1 MPSLKMTRPCR
12 SDPVLGGIPASSVG
26 LARTGARP
34 RAAAGGGPHA
44 VNAVLAAGKIVYRQA
59 SFGGRGSFG
68 TTGPRSREETEMSAL
83 PLSGIKILDLT
94 RVLAG
99 PLSAQMLGDLG
110 AEIIKIERPGGGDDA
125 RAFGPPYLVD
135 PEGKENNNNSFY
147 LCANRNKKSVTV
159 NIAAPEGQAII
170 RELAKSC
177 DVMMENYKVGDLKRY
192 KLDYESIK
200 AVNPGII
207 YCSVTGFGQTGPY
220 APRAGYDAIFQA
232 MGGLMSVTGHMDG
245 EPGAGPM
252 KVGPSIVDYM
262 TGMNSS
268 IGILSALYHRKV
280 NGGAGQHIDVCL
292 FDTVIASLSHYAQI
306 YLVNGKTPPRR
317 GTWGNGGMPAG
328 VFRCADGELMLVVG
342 NDAQFARTCA
352 VLGSPELATNP
363 KFLKNNDRVVNGK
376 EIMAIFA
383 GLFLK
388 KNVADWLEALEQAGV
403 PCGPVNDFAQVF
415 ADPHVR
421 QRGMQIKVDHP
432 FEHALSLI
440 RNPLTFSETPVTE
453 YRAPPLL
460 GADTRD
466 VLATIGYDEAK
477 LEALRK
483 QKII

>member
-1 MPSLKMTRPCR
+1 M
-12 SDPVLGGIPASSVG
+12 
-26 LARTGARP
+26 
-34 RAAAGGGPHA
+34 
-44 VNAVLAAGKIVYRQA
+44 
-59 SFGGRGSFG
+59 F
-68 TTGPRSREETEMSAL
+68 MSPL

-99 PLSAQMLGDLG
+99 PLSAQMLADLG
-110 AEIIKIERPGGGDDA
+110 AEVIKIERPGGGDDA

-135 PEGKENNNNSFY
+135 PQGRENNNNSFY

-159 NIAAPEGQAII
+159 NIATAEGQQII
-170 RELAKSC
+170 RELARSC

-192 KLDYESIK
+192 KLDYQAIK

-262 TGMNSS
+262 TGMNTS
-268 IGILSALYHRKV
+268 IGILAALYHRKV
-280 NGGAGQHIDVCL
+280 NGGEGQHVDVCL
-292 FDTVIASLSHYAQI
+292 FDTVIASLSHFAQI
-306 YLVNGKTPPRR
+306 YLVNGEILPRR

-342 NDAQFARTCA
+342 NDTQFARTCA
-352 VLGSPELATNP
+352 VLGSEGLATNP
-363 KFLKNNDRVVNGK
+363 KFVKNNDRVVHGK
-376 EIMAIFA
+376 EIMALFA
-383 GLFLK
+383 GLFPK
-388 KNVADWLEALEQAGV
+388 KPVAYWLEELEKAGV

-415 ADPHVR
+415 ADEHVR
-421 QRGMQIKVDHP
+421 ERGMEIKVNHP
-432 FEHALSLI
+432 FEPALSLI
-440 RNPLTFSETPVTE
+440 RNPIVFSETPVQD

-460 GADTRD
+460 GENTRE
-466 VLATIGYDEAK
+466 VLATIGYDDAR
-477 LEALRK
+477 LDALK
-483 QKII
+483 KEKII

>member
-1 MPSLKMTRPCR
+1 MPPTQGSTSQNGVSAGVIRRPLR
-12 SDPVLGGIPASSVG
+12 RRAQQDQDPGG
-26 LARTGARP
+26 
-34 RAAAGGGPHA
+34 
-44 VNAVLAAGKIVYRQA
+44 K
-59 SFGGRGSFG
+59 F
-68 TTGPRSREETEMSAL
+68 MSAL
-83 PLSGIKILDLT
+83 PLSGIRILDLT

-110 AEIIKIERPGGGDDA
+110 AEVIKIERPGTGDDA

-135 PEGKENNNNSFY
+135 PQGKENNNNSFY

-159 NIAAPEGQAII
+159 NIARPAGQEII
-170 RELAKSC
+170 RALAKDV

-192 KLDYESIK
+192 GLDYDTIR
-200 AVNPGII
+200 AINPGII
-207 YCSVTGFGQTGPY
+207 YCSVTGFGQSGPY

-268 IGILSALYHRKV
+268 IGILAALYHRKV
-280 NGGAGQHIDVCL
+280 NGGAGQHVDVCL

-306 YLVNGKTPPRR
+306 YLVDGKMPPRR

-328 VFRCADGELMLVVG
+328 VFRCTDGELMLVVG
-342 NDAQFARTCA
+342 NDAQFARSCA
-352 VLGSPELATNP
+352 VLGAPELASNP
-363 KFLKNNDRVVNGK
+363 KFAVNNDRVVNGK

-388 KNVADWLEALEQAGV
+388 NNVAHWLDELERAGV
-403 PCGPVNDFAQVF
+403 PSGPVNDFAQMF

-421 QRGMQIKVDHP
+421 ERGMRVEVDHP
-432 FEHALSLI
+432 FEPHLALI
-440 RNPLTFSETPVTE
+440 RNALTFSETPVTE

-460 GADTRD
+460 GENTREI
-466 VLATIGYDEAK
+466 LSSELGYDGAK
-477 LEALRK
+477 LEALK
-483 QKII
+483 QQGVI